1 MGIGD
6 EAEHDVWFS
15 SSQLPFLVLLL
26 HRCET
31 CGSTD
36 VRRGAQCGG
45 HVALIAELL
54 SEDKMNQYST
64 VPENPTIFSHT
75 CGKSGSSAIDPKGPV
90 GSGGVSSTLSPV
102 NSSSKYRVSV
112 SDVTCG
118 LKGGVICKYIRCY

>member
-15 SSQLPFLVLLL
+15 SWQLSPSSLASLLLIFLLLLLASPARVVLL

-45 HVALIAELL
+45 HVALVAELL
-54 SEDKMNQYST
+54 W
-64 VPENPTIFSHT
+64 
-75 CGKSGSSAIDPKGPV
+75 GKRMLI
-90 GSGGVSSTLSPV
+90 
-102 NSSSKYRVSV
+102 N
-112 SDVTCG
+112 
-118 LKGGVICKYIRCY
+118 

>member
-1 MGIGD
+1 MFDIFFFIIFSFFIFFSCSFIDFSVLLAYFSPIAFYIYITSYVIMGIGD

-45 HVALIAELL
+45 HVSLIAELL
-54 SEDKMNQYST
+54 SEEKLN
-64 VPENPTIFSHT
+64 
-75 CGKSGSSAIDPKGPV
+75 
-90 GSGGVSSTLSPV
+90 
-102 NSSSKYRVSV
+102 
-112 SDVTCG
+112 
-118 LKGGVICKYIRCY
+118 

>member
-15 SSQLPFLVLLL
+15 SWQLSPPLASLLLIFLLLLLASPARVVLL

-45 HVALIAELL
+45 HVALVTELF
-54 SEDKMNQYST
+54 
-64 VPENPTIFSHT
+64 VG
-75 CGKSGSSAIDPKGPV
+75 GKRRLI
-90 GSGGVSSTLSPV
+90 
-102 NSSSKYRVSV
+102 N
-112 SDVTCG
+112 
-118 LKGGVICKYIRCY
+118 

>member
-15 SSQLPFLVLLL
+15 SWQLSPSSLASLLFIFLLLLLASPARVVLL

-45 HVALIAELL
+45 HVALVTEL
-54 SEDKMNQYST
+54 
-64 VPENPTIFSHT
+64 F
-75 CGKSGSSAIDPKGPV
+75 V
-90 GSGGVSSTLSPV
+90 GA
-102 NSSSKYRVSV
+102 RE
-112 SDVTCG
+112 C
-118 LKGGVICKYIRCY
+118 

>member
-15 SSQLPFLVLLL
+15 SWQLSPPLASLLLILASPARVVLL

-45 HVALIAELL
+45 HVALVTEL
-54 SEDKMNQYST
+54 
-64 VPENPTIFSHT
+64 F
-75 CGKSGSSAIDPKGPV
+75 V
-90 GSGGVSSTLSPV
+90 GGTE
-102 NSSSKYRVSV
+102 R
-112 SDVTCG
+112 
-118 LKGGVICKYIRCY
+118 